1 MIHILIGILAPAR
14 LVQSS
19 CASVH
24 RNTREA
30 GISSIN
36 NFIFYFTAS
45 IIQIA
50 IMVSTLFSGLIS
62 DIFGRKKSLIIGQIF
77 VFLGWILLYFAWNL
91 YLLLTARCIMGVG
104 KAISYFKISPLD
116 GQKVTWIFFQPQ
128 VVP

>member
-1 MIHILIGILAPAR
+1 M
-14 LVQSS
+14 
-19 CASVH
+19 
-24 RNTREA
+24 NFN
-30 GISSIN
+30 IN
-36 NFIFYFTAS
+36 DFIFYFTAS

-104 KAISYFKISPLD
+104 KAIFYFKNS
-116 GQKVTWIFFQPQ
+116 
-128 VVP
+128 